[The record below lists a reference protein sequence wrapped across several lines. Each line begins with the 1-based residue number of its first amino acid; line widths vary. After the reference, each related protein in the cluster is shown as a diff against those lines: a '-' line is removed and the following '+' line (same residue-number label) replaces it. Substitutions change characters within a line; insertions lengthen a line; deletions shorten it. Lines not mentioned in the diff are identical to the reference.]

1 MVKEQGRIRLE
12 VTRLQAEELVEVR
25 DVLLLQPSKV
35 ARTHKALLEKKGIT
49 IGRLS
54 SVTVTLQLTESR
66 D

>member
-12 VTRLQAEELVEVR
+12 VTRLQAEELVEAK
-25 DVLLLQPSKV
+25 DILLLQPSKV
-35 ARTHKALLEKKGIT
+35 ARTHKELLEKKGIT

-54 SVTVTLQLTESR
+54 SVTLTSQLTESR